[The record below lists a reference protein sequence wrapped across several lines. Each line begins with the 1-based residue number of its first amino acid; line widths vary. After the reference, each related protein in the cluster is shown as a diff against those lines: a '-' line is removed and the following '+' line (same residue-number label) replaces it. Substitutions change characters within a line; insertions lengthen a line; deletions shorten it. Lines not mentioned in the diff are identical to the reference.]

1 MDTKIQPNVINVTEV
16 SEDTTK
22 QRHLGLHVSL
32 DRLSA
37 AYLISH
43 PGSML
48 GGTSVVQLLEWSETE
63 QPDLYV
69 QLIIL
74 AAQFADS
81 HMGAG
86 RQGTPEGV
94 SLNQVSLLALIVWS
108 GRRDYKGN

>member
-1 MDTKIQPNVINVTEV
+1 MDTKIPTNVTNVTEV

-32 DRLSA
+32 DKLSA
-37 AYLISH
+37 AYLIKH

-48 GGTSVVQLLEWSETE
+48 GGTSVVQLLEWAEENE
-63 QPDLYV
+63 QDLYV
-69 QLIIL
+69 QLVIL

-81 HMGAG
+81 HMGA
-86 RQGTPEGV
+86 
-94 SLNQVSLLALIVWS
+94 SLSQVSLLALIVWS